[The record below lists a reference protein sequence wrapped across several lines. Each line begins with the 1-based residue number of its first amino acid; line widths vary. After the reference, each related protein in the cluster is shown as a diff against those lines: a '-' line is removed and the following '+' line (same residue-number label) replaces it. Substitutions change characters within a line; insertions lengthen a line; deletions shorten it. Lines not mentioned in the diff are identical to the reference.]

1 MGDLPKRPGF
11 AREAPDKLTDLAR
24 SVHRLMEQM
33 LVTEEGDSGL
43 DEDLEHAIRT
53 IEELRAGLEPHG
65 RGRELQ
71 LGDEENGGGRPYY
84 VRGALVGPHH
94 PMYLP
99 IEYETSERVTRGSV
113 HFDLVWEGPPGCVHG
128 GYIAYLY
135 DCIMGHHNQMV
146 GVPGMTGTLEVRYRR
161 PAPLYADLR
170 FEVRTSRTSGRK
182 ILDEATLWL
191 GDELVSEATGLFI
204 VPKDFVSNLRR

>member
-1 MGDLPKRPGF
+1 MAKRPSF
-11 AREAPDKLTDLAR
+11 AREAPDKLAELAR

-33 LVTEEGDSGL
+33 LATDVGDPEL

-53 IEELRAGLEPHG
+53 TEELRARLEPHG
-65 RGRELQ
+65 RGRELHF
-71 LGDEENGGGRPYY
+71 GDEEGAGGRPYY

-99 IEYETSERVTRGSV
+99 IEYETSEQVTRGSV
-113 HFDLVWEGPPGCVHG
+113 HFDVVWEGPPSCVHG

-146 GVPGMTGTLEVRYRR
+146 GIPGMTGTLEVRYRR

-170 FEVRTSRTSGRK
+170 FEVRTIRRSGRK

-191 GDELVSEATGLFI
+191 GEELISEATGLFI
-204 VPKDFVSNLRR
+204 VPKDFVENLRR

>member
-1 MGDLPKRPGF
+1 MAKPPSF
-11 AREAPDKLTDLAR
+11 AREAPDKLGELAR

-33 LVTEEGDSGL
+33 LVTGAGDPAL
-43 DEDLEHAIRT
+43 DDDLEHAIRT
-53 IEELRAGLEPHG
+53 TDELRARLEPHG

-71 LGDEENGGGRPYY
+71 FDAEDGEEGRPYY
-84 VRGALVGPHH
+84 VRGAFVGPHH

-99 IEYETSERVTRGSV
+99 IEYETSEQVTRGSV

-135 DCIMGHHNQMV
+135 DCIMGHHNLMV

-170 FEVRTSRTSGRK
+170 FEVRTIRTSGRK

-191 GDELVSEATGLFI
+191 GEELISEATGLFI
-204 VPKDFVSNLRR
+204 VPKDFVANLRR